1 MQGLEIDPLLKSVYR
16 GERTRAW
23 GITSPVDPLYDK
35 ALEGKYGN
43 QPDAA
48 NRLLDEAGWSAR
60 DSEGFRTKAGQ
71 RLRIELIQAQATV
84 RDQRDVLL
92 QAIQAQARQRLGVDL
107 KLNYVDS
114 GTYTEV
120 RASGKFGT
128 IANSNTPTDGVDIEN
143 HYRPIKQGGA
153 INYSRVNDAQIN
165 ALLDKAAG
173 TLDIAQRRQAYSDLQ
188 TRALTELALALPLY
202 EPEDQLATA
211 SYVHGYGFRSYK
223 QMPESVYDVWLSEH

>member
-43 QPDAA
+43 QPEAA
-48 NRLLDEAGWSAR
+48 NKLLDEAGWCAR
-60 DSEGFRTKAGQ
+60 DSDDFRTKDGQ
-71 RLRIELIQAQATV
+71 RLRIELIQAH
-84 RDQRDVLL
+84 
-92 QAIQAQARQRLGVDL
+92 ARQRLGVDL

-153 INYSRVNDAQIN
+153 INYSRVNDTQIN

-173 TLDIAQRRQAYSDLQ
+173 TLNIAQRRQAYSDLQ
-188 TRALTELALALPLY
+188 NRALTDLALALY